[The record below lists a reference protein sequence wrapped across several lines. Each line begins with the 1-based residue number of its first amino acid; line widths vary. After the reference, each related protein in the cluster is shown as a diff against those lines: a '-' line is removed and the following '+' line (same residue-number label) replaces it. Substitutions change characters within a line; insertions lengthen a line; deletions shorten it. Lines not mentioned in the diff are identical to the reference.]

1 MNFFAVL
8 FISISAYLAFYAARS
23 DTGPIQAVA
32 EGAIPAAIFQSVVSG
47 LLSTADESWSAILSK
62 SAPVAGMAL
71 LAACAGAFIATI
83 LPRRAPVAY
92 W

>member
-8 FISISAYLAFYAARS
+8 FISISAYLAFYAARL
-23 DTGPIQAVA
+23 DTRPMQAVA
-32 EGAIPAAIFQSVVSG
+32 EGAIPAAISQSVVSG
-47 LLSTADESWSAILSK
+47 LWSTADESWSAILSK

-71 LAACAGAFIATI
+71 LAAFARAFIATI
-83 LPRRAPVAY
+83 IPRRGPVAH